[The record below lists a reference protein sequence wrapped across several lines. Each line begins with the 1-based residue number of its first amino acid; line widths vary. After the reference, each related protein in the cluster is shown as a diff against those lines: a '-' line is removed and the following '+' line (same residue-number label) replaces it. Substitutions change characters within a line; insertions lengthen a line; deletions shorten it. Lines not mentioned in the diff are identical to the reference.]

1 MSEEIENCEHGKANN
16 IFQFVKLHEHSVN
29 AALMFD
35 LEGVEYEVNLFNVLE
50 SIHEK
55 IELGSYNLA
64 KQLVEGLATMLYDS
78 AVETALDVDNLH
90 AEIEEFLKRSSKD
103 EDSE

>member
-1 MSEEIENCEHGKANN
+1 MSDSCEHGKAKN
-16 IFQFVKLHEHSVN
+16 IFQFVKLHEHSVH
-29 AALMFD
+29 AALTFEVD
-35 LEGVEYEVNLFNVLE
+35 GVEYEINLFSVLE

-55 IELGSYNLA
+55 IELESYDLA
-64 KQLVEGLATMLYDS
+64 KQLIEGFATMLYDS